1 MGWARARRVDESL
14 RQRSSGS
21 NNHKTPA
28 GAAAAPQ
35 AKRTLPSN
43 HASFTLTAHA
53 ARTRHRSSSTCP
65 LPTFARPVP
74 QFRFRRQPFASTA
87 KKQQQHHR
95 KKREFLSFIRRFPRN
110 PHSPPSC
117 CTSLFIYV
125 HIFLSCRRRK
135 DSFFCVKLT
144 QQLANWTHCSGQLE
158 RQRKH

>member
-87 KKQQQHHR
+87 KKQQQSITEKKENFFHLFEGFPATHTPPHILLHFAFYICTYIFVVSK
-95 KKREFLSFIRRFPRN
+95 KKRFFFFVWNS
-110 PHSPPSC
+110 HS
-117 CTSLFIYV
+117 
-125 HIFLSCRRRK
+125 
-135 DSFFCVKLT
+135 
-144 QQLANWTHCSGQLE
+144 NWRTGRTARVS
-158 RQRKH
+158 

>member
-65 LPTFARPVP
+65 LPRSLALSRSSVSGASHLHL
-74 QFRFRRQPFASTA
+74 QRRSSSSITE
-87 KKQQQHHR
+87 

-110 PHSPPSC
+110 PHSPPHPPALRFLYMYIYFC
-117 CTSLFIYV
+117 RVEEEKILFFV
-125 HIFLSCRRRK
+125 
-135 DSFFCVKLT
+135 
-144 QQLANWTHCSGQLE
+144 
-158 RQRKH
+158 

>member
-1 MGWARARRVDESL
+1 MGARRVDESL

-43 HASFTLTAHA
+43 HASFTLTCSAS
-53 ARTRHRSSSTCP
+53 ARCPHRLHLPLSS
-65 LPTFARPVP
+65 FARPVP

-87 KKQQQHHR
+87 KKQQQHQR

-110 PHSPPSC
+110 PHSPPIS

-135 DSFFCVKLT
+135 DFFL
-144 QQLANWTHCSGQLE
+144 
-158 RQRKH
+158 

>member
-65 LPTFARPVP
+65 LPRSLALSRSSVSGASHLHLQRRSSSRASQKKKENFFHLFEGFPATHTPPPILLHFAFYICTYIFVV
-74 QFRFRRQPFASTA
+74 S
-87 KKQQQHHR
+87 K
-95 KKREFLSFIRRFPRN
+95 KKR
-110 PHSPPSC
+110 
-117 CTSLFIYV
+117 
-125 HIFLSCRRRK
+125 
-135 DSFFCVKLT
+135 FFFFV
-144 QQLANWTHCSGQLE
+144 
-158 RQRKH
+158 